1 MKGTKKQK
9 IIFLKGLPA
18 SGKSTYA
25 KKLVDENPGKY
36 KRVNK
41 DDLRAMLDNGH
52 YTKGNEKFVIRVRD
66 FLMQEAL
73 MSDYD
78 VIVDDTNFHP
88 AHLKSIQDIAVRHE
102 AEVEEVF
109 FNVPFW
115 ACIERDSKRGDKS
128 VGAKVIM
135 QMYNDYL
142 KPEPMKQD
150 ANLKPAV
157 IVDIDGTVAKMN
169 GRAPYEWEKVDTDVP
184 KTEIIELVEKLG
196 ESHQIIFMSGR
207 DGSCQ
212 DKTLAW
218 LTAHTDLD
226 GFHLFMR
233 NRGDTRKDFDVKRE
247 LFDTHVRDKYN
258 VKLVLDDRDQVV
270 HLWRSLG
277 LTCLQVDYGNF

>member
-1 MKGTKKQK
+1 MKTPKKQK

-36 KRVNK
+36 KRINK
-41 DDLRAMLDNGH
+41 DDLRAMLDNG
-52 YTKGNEKFVIRVRD
+52 KWSKKNEQYVLNIRD
-66 FLMQEAL
+66 FMAGHA
-73 MSDYD
+73 MRNGWS
-78 VIVDDTNFHP
+78 VIIDDTNLHP
-88 AHLKSIQDIAVRHE
+88 KHE
-102 AEVEEVF
+102 EYFKGLSDEYGYEMEVKF
-109 FNVPFW
+109 FDVPFW
-115 ACIERDSKRGDKS
+115 ECIERDSKRVNP
-128 VGAKVIM
+128 VGSKVIM
-135 QMYNDYL
+135 RMYNDYL
-142 KPEPMKQD
+142 KPESMKQD
-150 ANLKPAV
+150 ASLKPAV
-157 IVDIDGTVAKMN
+157 IVDIDGTVAKMT
-169 GRAPYEWEKVDTDVP
+169 GRGPYDWDKVDTDIP

-196 ESHQIIFMSGR
+196 ENHQIIFMSGR

-233 NRGDTRKDFDVKRE
+233 NEGDMRKDFEVKRE
-247 LFDTHVRDKYN
+247 LFDMHVRDKYN